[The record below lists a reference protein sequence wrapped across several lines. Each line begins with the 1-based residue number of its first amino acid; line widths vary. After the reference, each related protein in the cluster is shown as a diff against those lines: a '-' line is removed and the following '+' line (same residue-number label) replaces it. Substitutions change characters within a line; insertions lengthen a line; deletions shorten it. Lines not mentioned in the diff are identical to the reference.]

1 MNLRLSGFCILL
13 MAILLPGFV
22 TAVYST
28 ELNVYGADSVTQSCI
43 NPYDSSCI
51 NHISEKSVA
60 YGYTSGCPYDCL
72 MNLRNAF
79 TLMISRKDA
88 ALYQYL

>member
-1 MNLRLSGFCILL
+1 

-22 TAVYST
+22 TASST
-28 ELNVYGADSVTQSCI
+28 AFNDPIAGSVTQACI

-51 NHISEKSVA
+51 NYISEKSVFW
-60 YGYTSGCPYDCL
+60 GYTSGCPYDCL

-79 TLMISRKDA
+79 NLIISLKSGSSHP
-88 ALYQYL
+88 YL